1 MKKRR
6 SGKALLALLLSA
18 ALLPA
23 AGCSQNPDALTLMKT
38 ASEEM
43 QKLDSYA
50 ADATLEFNMGVGDGE
65 STINMGMNG
74 TISIEMT
81 QDPFVTHGTSEVTV
95 RTLGQEDTTSSEYYQ
110 FEQDG
115 ELVQLTN
122 DGSGWVSQSSGEIDV
137 GTAQDAMKLFDY
149 DIVKDLEPAV
159 TGSEKVN
166 DVDAWRIEFEAG
178 IEELMALS
186 GEEMDSTTETF
197 INAMGEDITLKC
209 VLYVDKETNRYVKSD
224 ITLSGLDELFRLA
237 MSSSELPEG
246 MELTM
251 DDIVFSFTY
260 GKFNEVDAIEI
271 PSEVANLSGGGG
283 TQTNVWETMKLNVGS
298 ASLTIGESTVQ
309 ELLDAG
315 FTLDS
320 DLPETM
326 EPGDTQYLTVLRGED
341 DFSLSVENMT
351 SETIDATDAT
361 VYGFSG
367 MYIAAEDIVLEGGIH
382 SGSTSAEVLEA
393 YGDPNTLSDE
403 GFYDKW
409 KYEISDTF
417 GSKYLDLAIEDGV
430 VTDIDLSVYYFG
442 DLFA

>member
-1 MKKRR
+1 MKMRR
-6 SGKALLALLLSA
+6 SGKALLVLILSV
-18 ALLPA
+18 ALLPT
-23 AGCSQNPDALTLMKT
+23 AGCSQNPDALTLMET

-95 RTLGQEDTTSSEYYQ
+95 RTLGQEDTASSEYYQ

-209 VLYVDKETNRYVKSD
+209 ALYVDKETNRYVKSD

-246 MELTM
+246 MH
-251 DDIVFSFTY
+251 
-260 GKFNEVDAIEI
+260 
-271 PSEVANLSGGGG
+271 
-283 TQTNVWETMKLNVGS
+283 
-298 ASLTIGESTVQ
+298 
-309 ELLDAG
+309 
-315 FTLDS
+315 
-320 DLPETM
+320 
-326 EPGDTQYLTVLRGED
+326 QY
-341 DFSLSVENMT
+341 M
-351 SETIDATDAT
+351 I
-361 VYGFSG
+361 
-367 MYIAAEDIVLEGGIH
+367 
-382 SGSTSAEVLEA
+382 
-393 YGDPNTLSDE
+393 
-403 GFYDKW
+403 
-409 KYEISDTF
+409 
-417 GSKYLDLAIEDGV
+417 
-430 VTDIDLSVYYFG
+430 
-442 DLFA
+442 

>member
-1 MKKRR
+1 MRMRMRR
-6 SGKALLALLLSA
+6 SGKALLALILSA
-18 ALLPA
+18 ALLPT
-23 AGCSQNPDALTLMKT
+23 AGCSQNPDALTLMET

-95 RTLGQEDTTSSEYYQ
+95 STLGQEDTASSEYYQ

-209 VLYVDKETNRYVKSD
+209 ALYVDKETNRYVKSD
-224 ITLSGLDELFRLA
+224 ITLSGLEELFRLA

-271 PSEVANLSGGGG
+271 PSEVRNLSGGG

-320 DLPETM
+320 DLP
-326 EPGDTQYLTVLRGED
+326 
-341 DFSLSVENMT
+341 
-351 SETIDATDAT
+351 ETIDATDAT

-403 GFYDKW
+403 GFYDEW